1 MIIIDSRERQFSHI
15 TDYFDV
21 HGIPHKIEKL
31 DTGDYCNTDNP
42 SVLVDRKADLEEVNN
57 NLSKGKSKH
66 SRFVRECKRAFD
78 NKQRLVVLI
87 EGTNYKSVEEIKTWT
102 SKYSVHTGRW
112 LANEMFKLTMAFGVE
127 WQFCRKNETAKK
139 ILEIT
144 QWEKEQT
151 SMKKTEEQI

>member
-42 SVLVDRKADLEEVNN
+42 SVLVDRKADLDEVNN

-112 LANEMFKLTMAFGVE
+112 LANEMFRLTMAFGVE
-127 WQFCRKNETAKK
+127 WQFCRKNETPKR

-144 QWEKEQT
+144 DYGGFK
-151 SMKKTEEQI
+151 

>member
-1 MIIIDSRERQFSHI
+1 MIIIDSRERQFKHI

-21 HGIPHKIEKL
+21 YGIPYKTEKL
-31 DTGDYCNTDNP
+31 ETGDYQNTDNP

-78 NKQRLVVLI
+78 NKQRLIVLI
-87 EGTNYKSVEEIKTWT
+87 EGTNYRSVEEIKTWE
-102 SKYSVHTGRW
+102 SKYSTHTGRW

-127 WQFCRKNETAKK
+127 WQFCRKNVTPQR

-144 QWEKEQT
+144 GYDK
-151 SMKKTEEQI
+151 

>member
-1 MIIIDSRERQFSHI
+1 MIIIDSRERQFIHI

-42 SVLVDRKADLEEVNN
+42 SVLVDRKADLDEVNN

-127 WQFCRKNETAKK
+127 WQFCRKNETPKK
-139 ILEIT
+139 ILEILDY
-144 QWEKEQT
+144 ENKG
-151 SMKKTEEQI
+151 KG

>member
-21 HGIPHKIEKL
+21 RGIPHKIEKL

-42 SVLVDRKADLEEVNN
+42 SVLVDRKADLDEVNN

-112 LANEMFKLTMAFGVE
+112 LANEMFRLTMAFGVE
-127 WQFCRKNETAKK
+127 WRFCRKNETPRK

-144 QWEKEQT
+144 GYDK
-151 SMKKTEEQI
+151 

>member
-1 MIIIDSRERQFSHI
+1 VIIIDSRERQFSHI

-21 HGIPHKIEKL
+21 HGIPYKIEKL

-42 SVLVDRKADLEEVNN
+42 SVLVDRKADLEEVNG

-112 LANEMFKLTMAFGVE
+112 LANEMFRLTMAFGVE
-127 WQFCRKNETAKK
+127 WRFCRKNETPKK
-139 ILEIT
+139 ILEILDH
-144 QWEKEQT
+144 ENKG
-151 SMKKTEEQI
+151 KG

>member
-1 MIIIDSRERQFSHI
+1 MIIIDSRERQYKHI
-15 TDYFDV
+15 EDYFVV

-87 EGTNYKSVEEIKTWT
+87 EGTNYKSVEDIKTWT

-127 WQFCRKNETAKK
+127 WQFCRKNVTPKK

-144 QWEKEQT
+144 GYDK
-151 SMKKTEEQI
+151 

>member
-127 WQFCRKNETAKK
+127 WRFCRKNETPKK

-151 SMKKTEEQI
+151 